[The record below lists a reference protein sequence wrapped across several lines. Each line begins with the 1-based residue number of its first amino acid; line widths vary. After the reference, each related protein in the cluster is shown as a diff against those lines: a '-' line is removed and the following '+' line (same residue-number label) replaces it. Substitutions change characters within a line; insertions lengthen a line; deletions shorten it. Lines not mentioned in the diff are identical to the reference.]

1 MERKEQLIY
10 YKYGLKNLKRNKMT
24 QKEKAE
30 ELVDK
35 YVSLTDGWVYG
46 IKNWE
51 YKKKCALIAVDE
63 ILNLEPPELSYLEP
77 FSKSW
82 WQEVKQEIEKL

>member
-1 MERKEQLIY
+1 
-10 YKYGLKNLKRNKMT
+10 MT
-24 QKEKAE
+24 PKEKAT
-30 ELVDK
+30 ELTNKMYLKIPSIYDSTALWQYPTAK
-35 YVSLTDGWVYG
+35 
-46 IKNWE
+46 E
-51 YKKKCALIAVDE
+51 MALIAVDE